1 LVGSTFGVFPL
12 GASDVFDLL
21 WLDVSIFLK
30 VFVTSFL
37 RLMVLFL
44 ELMFPVSVSYGFIA
58 PAATAAASKSLS
70 DVIRPDSLSF
80 TEIPSLTPGIAP
92 NPVAVLLP
100 KVRSFLK
107 EF

>member
-1 LVGSTFGVFPL
+1 MVGSTFGLLPL
-12 GASDVFDLL
+12 GPSDVFDLL

-44 ELMFPVSVSYGFIA
+44 ELIFPFSVSYGFIA
-58 PAATAAASKSLS
+58 PAAATAASKSLS

-92 NPVAVLLP
+92 NPVEVLLA
-100 KVRSFLK
+100 KARLFLK